1 MSLFNWCWFG
11 IFKTGFLTFIYSP
24 KKLLPVKSFKLIK
37 SIRWNELFF
46 FDIFCT
52 KGLFWFRK
60 FDNDTSRLYS
70 NLHNYFNI
78 HICPFLCSLPYCC
91 LSILSCFQFL
101 QFYQKMGL
109 TKFALFVFRVKNVH
123 FWLPSQCTPRVSEV
137 RQSLATYA
145 HYFVRLGEAELR
157 ILKLTLIFY
166 HLTMSVS
173 SSCVY

>member
-1 MSLFNWCWFG
+1 MKW
-11 IFKTGFLTFIYSP
+11 IVFL
-24 KKLLPVKSFKLIK
+24 
-37 SIRWNELFF
+37 
-46 FDIFCT
+46 DIFCT

-137 RQSLATYA
+137 RQSLATTMGLKGKQNIFQIGDSMA
-145 HYFVRLGEAELR
+145 LG
-157 ILKLTLIFY
+157 
-166 HLTMSVS
+166 S
-173 SSCVY
+173 SFRYN